1 MSLRRVYETTIIVNA
16 ALDDADIESVIS
28 KVTGFIENHGAEI
41 FEINKWGRR
50 RLAYPINKKYNG
62 YYVHVVF
69 ESSPSVIPIFERFLV
84 LEDTILR
91 HLSLVLPAKLRDF
104 RAKRALQ
111 AGTTNAPATI
121 ESQPKIG
128 KAIAIKEKKAAEIAA
143 KEAKKEAREKDRKER
158 LENKA
163 KAEAEAEEAKAD
175 EAKND
180 DANAEAKKTDEPDVQ
195 NDSSKPAEEKAD

>member
-16 ALDDADIESVIS
+16 ALDDADIESVVR

-62 YYVHVVF
+62 YYVHVVY

-91 HLSLVLPAKLRDF
+91 HLTLILPAKLREF

-128 KAIAIKEKKAAEIAA
+128 KAIAVKEKKAAELAA
-143 KEAKKEAREKDRKER
+143 KEAKKEAREKER
-158 LENKA
+158 REKAEEKA
-163 KAEAEAEEAKAD
+163 KAEAEATEAKS
-175 EAKND
+175 EETKTEEVKTEET
-180 DANAEAKKTDEPDVQ
+180 AENTAAEKAT
-195 NDSSKPAEEKAD
+195 EEKAE

>member
-16 ALDDADIESVIS
+16 ALDDTDIESVVS

-62 YYVHVVF
+62 FYVHVVF
-69 ESSPSVIPIFERFLV
+69 GSSPSVIPIFERFLV

-91 HLSLVLPAKLRDF
+91 HLSLVLPDKLRDF

-143 KEAKKEAREKDRKER
+143 KEAKKEAREKERKER
-158 LENKA
+158 MENRA
-163 KAEAEAEEAKAD
+163 KAEAEEAKAE
-175 EAKND
+175 EATAAD
-180 DANAEAKKTDEPDVQ
+180 DSKAEDKKPEEKDVQ
-195 NDSSKPAEEKAD
+195 NDSSKATEEKAD